1 MFRIPKIYVIL
12 LQSLSWPLVFT
23 FFFFS
28 KQFHSP
34 LLGWCF
40 VNISNLLYITHLV
53 PDADWRYVGSF
64 VCPWH
69 VNHEIP
75 TLQRMSMKAVQF
87 VVF

>member
-1 MFRIPKIYVIL
+1 MVRIPKIYVIL
-12 LQSLSWPLVFT
+12 LQSLSWPLVFS

-40 VNISNLLYITHLV
+40 VNSSNLLYITHLV

-64 VCPWH
+64 VCGML
-69 VNHEIP
+69 I
-75 TLQRMSMKAVQF
+75 MKYLPYNR
-87 VVF
+87 